1 MSLASPCQVAAQ
13 LLAAMRGPAEEA
25 AAGLAALLDEQVS
38 CVALGQSLQGREA
51 VVAEL
56 CRAGQRAA
64 WQPLEWSAPE
74 PVGARGARLTGRTPD
89 GERRRGLVVGVH
101 LPAQGAGRRI
111 RRIELQRVPAPP
123 PPATAI
129 RLGTALRAAVDGALE
144 SRHPML
150 LACVSPEGQPVL
162 SFRGS
167 LQVHTKDALAMWARK
182 ADGLF
187 VRSIR
192 HNPRVALM
200 FRDEAR
206 KATYQFQ
213 GRARVASDEPTR
225 RAVYSRSPEPEQAH
239 DFARLGVAIVIELD
253 RVEGYAG
260 LGPEGPIDPV
270 LMLRQADD
278 ARASRP
284 PGKKRTPPPRNPA

>member
-1 MSLASPCQVAAQ
+1 MSLSAPCQVAAQ
-13 LLAAMRGPAEEA
+13 LLAAMRRPAEEA
-25 AAGLAALLDEQVS
+25 AVALAALLDGEVS
-38 CVALGQSLQGREA
+38 YVALGQSLEGRET

-56 CRAGQRAA
+56 CRAGQQAA
-64 WQPLEWSAPE
+64 WQPLDWSAPE
-74 PVGARGARLTGRTPD
+74 PVGARAARLTGRTPG

-101 LPAQGAGRRI
+101 LAPRGTGPLI
-111 RRIELQRVPAPP
+111 GRIELQRIPAPP

-129 RLGTALRAAVDGALE
+129 RLDTALRADVDGALAGH
-144 SRHPML
+144 HPMV

-162 SFRGS
+162 SYRGS
-167 LQVHTKDALAMWARK
+167 VQVHAKDALAMWARQ
-182 ADGLF
+182 AEGLF

-192 HNPRVALM
+192 RNPRVALM
-200 FRDEAR
+200 FRDESR

-225 RAVYSRSPEPEQAH
+225 RAVYDGSPGAEQAH
-239 DFARLGVAIVIELD
+239 DLARLGVAIVIELD

-270 LMLRQADD
+270 LMLRQAGE
-278 ARASRP
+278 ARAGSP
-284 PGKKRTPPPRNPA
+284 PDH